1 MPAVGAFARGAF
13 PALNFADG
21 LAALECDPFQ
31 YIHEAG
37 KAKIGNFAAPQSLHA
52 IQVQILEAHDIVLAA
67 QFMSQLK
74 MMLLVPVGNLRAML
88 RQGSAGAFVALR
100 PFHFARKF
108 AVQLAGLAD
117 RGCEKSL
124 TRNVLRPMSNQ
135 PLLPVLELSLDR
147 LVQMLISIIKTE
159 AKSFSPP
166 LLRTL
171 LF

>member
-1 MPAVGAFARGAF
+1 MDRRVMIAAKDEGAILANTIAQFQVLKMPAVGAFARGAF

-117 RGCEKSL
+117 RTSRFYPCWNCLWIG
-124 TRNVLRPMSNQ
+124 
-135 PLLPVLELSLDR
+135 
-147 LVQMLISIIKTE
+147 
-159 AKSFSPP
+159 SFKC
-166 LLRTL
+166 
-171 LF
+171 